1 MALSNSRFH
10 KYTKL
15 IALTENINLQSKIKA
30 YTKIQDLIH
39 YTNYLQEL
47 KENTNEYY
55 RLSVIEK
62 SEEKITQNKETY
74 LNNFTSMNE
83 NLMKVMSIFEKNNRE
98 YNFKEFRRKLRT
110 HFGTL

>member
-30 YTKIQDLIH
+30 DTKIQDLIH

-62 SEEKITQNKETY
+62 VRKKSLKIK
-74 LNNFTSMNE
+74 
-83 NLMKVMSIFEKNNRE
+83 KRI
-98 YNFKEFRRKLRT
+98 
-110 HFGTL
+110 